1 MERIVE
7 VSNKPKRAEF
17 SVLDFP
23 TYYIYVVQSANNAVL
38 SQALSPFGLS
48 VMYWRVLAILQEKDN
63 QNISYLAT
71 TLAIDRSN
79 LSRTLDT
86 MEKAGLI
93 ARSHASHDRR
103 HILISIT
110 EEGRNAVDRAF
121 PPVKKIVDQNTAGF
135 SDEERRILISL
146 LRRVRENVVTSAGY

>member
-1 MERIVE
+1 
-7 VSNKPKRAEF
+7 
-17 SVLDFP
+17 
-23 TYYIYVVQSANNAVL
+23 
-38 SQALSPFGLS
+38 
-48 VMYWRVLAILQEKDN
+48 MYWRVLAILQEKDN

-103 HILISIT
+103 HVLISIT